1 MNRSKVLSFVLLSLL
16 VFAIAEAQHK
26 TNISDYDGTE
36 WISVSDHFRIGY
48 VAGCMMGLSLMK
60 NNAVLRWAPREGDE
74 DLKKVPLSIMS
85 SWIRAMSA
93 ANELSLSNI
102 TVGQI
107 KDGLNTF
114 YEDFSTRKIKIIDA
128 IYVVKM
134 QLSGKDPEVIA
145 AQVRYLKMQPIGREE
160 QGRVSEKLKSITD
173 MNKALKAG
181 EITAEELLRT
191 GAFID
196 KNGENHLLF
205 CYGKY

>member
-1 MNRSKVLSFVLLSLL
+1 MNRSRVLSFVSLFLL

-74 DLKKVPLSIMS
+74 DFKKVPLSIMGG
-85 SWIRAMSA
+85 WMRAMSA
-93 ANELSLSNI
+93 ADELSLSNI

-107 KDGLNTF
+107 KVGLNTF

-134 QLSGKDPEVIA
+134 QVTGKDPDVIA
-145 AQVRYLKMQPIGREE
+145 AQVRYLKMQPISREE

-191 GAFID
+191 GEFLD
-196 KNGENHLLF
+196 KNGENHVLF